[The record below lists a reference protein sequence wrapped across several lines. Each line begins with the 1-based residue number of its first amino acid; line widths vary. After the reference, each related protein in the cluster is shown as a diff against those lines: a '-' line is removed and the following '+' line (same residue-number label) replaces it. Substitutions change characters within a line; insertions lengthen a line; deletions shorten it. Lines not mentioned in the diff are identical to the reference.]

1 METAGRHSNP
11 YRPDVALFLILI
23 PFISAFNYYLT
34 YTNITF
40 GWFLLLTFTIDTV
53 QGYIAWWA
61 VRAFII
67 RLDRKWALNDEPLK
81 RIGVQLIATIFIG
94 LAIISLL
101 TELTSLIAKGKF
113 APISF
118 YTVDLFIIGVW
129 FIVVNGIYVALRYY
143 NEWQRSEAMR
153 EEENRIKSD
162 GVLVKQGKQ
171 ELRLAFNDIA
181 GFIVEDEYVAV
192 CLLGGNKYLLDQS
205 LDKTEKTVPAT
216 FFFRMNRQYIV
227 HRQLISGFKRAE
239 NGKLLV
245 QLQRHP
251 NFPAEIQVSRIKAPA
266 FKGWFR
272 PE

>member
-11 YRPDVALFLILI
+11 YRPDVTLFLIFI

-67 RLDRKWALNDEPLK
+67 RLDRRWPLKKEPLK
-81 RIGVQLIATIFIG
+81 RVGVQLFVTLIIG
-94 LAIISLL
+94 LAIISVL
-101 TELTSLIAKGKF
+101 TEITSLIAKGKT
-113 APISF
+113 APLSF
-118 YTVDLFIIGVW
+118 YTIDLFIIGVW
-129 FIVVNGIYVALRYY
+129 FLVVNGIYIGLRYY
-143 NEWQRSEAMR
+143 NEWQRSEAIR
-153 EEENRIKSD
+153 EEENRIKND
-162 GVLVKQGKQ
+162 GILVKQGKQ
-171 ELRLAFNDIA
+171 EIRVAFNNIA
-181 GFIVEDEYVAV
+181 GFVVEDEYVAV
-192 CLLGGNKYLLDQS
+192 CLVTGNKYLLDQS
-205 LDKTEKTVPAT
+205 LDKTEKTVPTT
-216 FFFRMNRQYIV
+216 FFFRINRQYLL
-227 HRQLISGFKRAE
+227 HRQMITGFRRSD

-245 QLQRHP
+245 QLQPHN
-251 NFPAEIQVSRIKAPA
+251 NFPSEIQMSRIKAPA